1 MKLSRITLPALS
13 AISVLFAAGAAVAQE
28 GTQDFQNQTLSSKT
42 RAQVIAEMQD
52 ARIAGTLDRVSDG
65 YGNFPTTAIASTRT
79 RAEVQAELAA
89 AQRARA
95 ADSRNYAASYGSFRL
110 GEISSTRSRE
120 EVRAELAKAQSV
132 QIGLSRGDR
141 SGG

>member
-1 MKLSRITLPALS
+1 MKLSRITLAALPAL
-13 AISVLFAAGAAVAQE
+13 FAVGAAVAQE
-28 GTQDFQNQTLSSKT
+28 GTQDFSNQTLSAKT

-52 ARIAGTLDRVSDG
+52 ARAAGTLASAGDS
-65 YGNFPTTAIASTRT
+65 YGNFPATTIASTRT
-79 RAEVQAELAA
+79 RAEVQAELAV

-95 ADSRNYAASYGSFRL
+95 LDTRNYAASYGSFRL
-110 GEISSTRSRE
+110 GEIASTRSRDD
-120 EVRAELAKAQSV
+120 VRAEGAHAQHA

>member
-1 MKLSRITLPALS
+1 MMLSRITLAALS
-13 AISVLFAAGAAVAQE
+13 TVFAAGAAVAQE

-52 ARIAGTLDRVSDG
+52 ARVAGALDVASDS
-65 YGNFPTTAIASTRT
+65 YGNFPATAIASTRT
-79 RAEVQAELAA
+79 RSEVQAELAV

-95 ADSRNYAASYGSFRL
+95 LDTRNYAASYGSFRL
-110 GEISSTRSRE
+110 GEIASTRSRE
-120 EVRAELAKAQSV
+120 DVRAELAKAQNV